1 MKSTTES
8 LTRRHF
14 TSDCCTVKLTLVQ
27 RVSDGDRN
35 GEDAIETWIFTDTQ
49 CHASGQGQVLLQSLS
64 LLSYTLTS
72 LKPAPSSVPHPSP
85 HSPPQ
90 GQVLLQSMPVHC
102 CTYTQTF
109 CDAWSRWCRLLY
121 GCMWNDLNSLNSS
134 WYRSWPLSMQHCVM
148 SDRIRNTAV
157 RATLGKT
164 TWIRNHAIRA
174 TLGKTTL
181 LRNPAVRATLGK
193 AMQMLVD

>member
-1 MKSTTES
+1 MNVLSRCLNISRNWDFQLSSMKSTTES

-35 GEDAIETWIFTDTQ
+35 GEDAVETWIFTDTQ

-72 LKPAPSSVPHPSP
+72 LNPAPSSVPHPSP
-85 HSPPQ
+85 HSSPQ

-121 GCMWNDLNSLNSS
+121 GCMWND
-134 WYRSWPLSMQHCVM
+134 W
-148 SDRIRNTAV
+148 TAWIL
-157 RATLGKT
+157 LGT
-164 TWIRNHAIRA
+164 EVGLCQCNIVLCQIGSETPQ
-174 TLGKTTL
+174 LGQL
-181 LRNPAVRATLGK
+181 
-193 AMQMLVD
+193 